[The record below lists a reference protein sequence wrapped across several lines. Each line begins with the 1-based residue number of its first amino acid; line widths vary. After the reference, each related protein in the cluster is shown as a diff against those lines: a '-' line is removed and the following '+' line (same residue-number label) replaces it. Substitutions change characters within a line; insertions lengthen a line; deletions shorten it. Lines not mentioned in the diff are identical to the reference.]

1 MTARGI
7 IGHWVSDMQ
16 KKKKID
22 KPLARL
28 IKIKMRKDTNYYYH
42 KWEKVNH

>member
-1 MTARGI
+1 MTAIGI
-7 IGHWVSDMQ
+7 IGHQVSEMQ
-16 KKKKID
+16 KKKID

-42 KWEKVNH
+42 KWGKVNH